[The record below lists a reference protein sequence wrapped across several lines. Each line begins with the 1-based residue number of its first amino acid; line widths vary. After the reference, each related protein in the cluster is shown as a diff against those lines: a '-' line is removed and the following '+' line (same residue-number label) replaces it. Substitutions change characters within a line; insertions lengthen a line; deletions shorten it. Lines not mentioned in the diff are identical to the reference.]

1 MSMGSSKRTS
11 VVVIYNFPG
20 EDEYEALRKKVKE
33 GEVVSPT
40 GDIKDLEDIAT
51 VQEEIDALVKALKK
65 EGFEARAVN
74 IEDSFD
80 RLFQSLTSP
89 RPDVVFN
96 LVEFFSNDPLLE
108 DRVAAFYDLLGIPY
122 TGAPPL
128 TLAICQRK
136 ALAKQILKAFH
147 IPTPRYKL
155 VKKKPVPKLTGL
167 RYPLIV
173 KPAWED
179 ASAGVTDQAVVED
192 RPQLEKRVR
201 MILAEY
207 GQPALV
213 EEFIDG
219 RELGVSVIGNKNPR
233 VLPIEEMDFS
243 DLPPD
248 RRAII
253 TFESKWNPLSEVFHM
268 GKLVCPAKLPRS
280 IQQRV
285 KKVALQ
291 TYQVL
296 GCRDYARIDMRLD
309 KNDNLF
315 VLEVNPNPDL
325 TEGVAFIASAEA
337 AGISFSE
344 ALRMIVEEAIKRG
357 SPPDAKASSKKEEA
371 PQEA

>member
-1 MSMGSSKRTS
+1 MGSAKRTS
-11 VVVIYNFPG
+11 VAVIYNFPG
-20 EDEYEALRKKVKE
+20 EDEYESLRKKVQE

-40 GDIKDLEDIAT
+40 GNIKDLEGIAT
-51 VQEEIDALVKALKK
+51 VQEEIDALVKGLQQA
-65 EGFEARAVN
+65 GFDARAVN
-74 IEDSFD
+74 IEDQFD
-80 RLFQSLTSP
+80 RLLKCLTDP

-96 LVEFFSNDPLLE
+96 LVEFFNNDPLQE
-108 DRVAAFYDLLGIPY
+108 DRIAGLYDLLRIPY
-122 TGAPPL
+122 TGAPPM

-136 ALAKQILKAFH
+136 ALAKHILKAFH

-207 GQPALV
+207 MQPALV

-219 RELGVSVIGNKNPR
+219 RELGVSVMGNKNPR

-285 KKVALQ
+285 KKVALH

-296 GCRDYARIDMRLD
+296 GLRDYARIDMRLD

-325 TEGVAFIASAEA
+325 TEGVAFMASAEA

-344 ALRMIVEEAIKRG
+344 ALRMIIEEALKRR
-357 SPPDAKASSKKEEA
+357 SELSAQASQKGVNAPREA
-371 PQEA
+371 

>member
-1 MSMGSSKRTS
+1 MGSSKQKTITI
-11 VVVIYNFPG
+11 IYNFPG
-20 EDEYEALRKKVKE
+20 EDEYEALRKKVKS

-40 GDIKDLEDIAT
+40 GNIKDLEDVAT
-51 VQEEIDALVKALKK
+51 VQEEIEALVIGLKK

-74 IEDSFD
+74 IEDDFD
-80 RLFQSLTSP
+80 RLLKSLTAP

-96 LVEFFSNDPLLE
+96 LVEFFNNDPLLE

-136 ALAKQILKAFH
+136 ALAKQILKAFR

-167 RYPLIV
+167 RYPLMV

-179 ASAGVTDQAVVED
+179 ASVGVSDQAVVED

-207 GQPALV
+207 KQPALV

-219 RELGVSVIGNKNPR
+219 RELGVSVIGNKNPK

-253 TFESKWNPLSEVFHM
+253 TFESKWNPLSEAFHM
-268 GKLVCPAKLPRS
+268 GKLVCPAKLSRPV
-280 IQQRV
+280 QQRV
-285 KKVALQ
+285 KKIALQ

-309 KNDNLF
+309 KDDNLF

-325 TEGVAFIASAEA
+325 TEGVAFMASAAA

-344 ALRMIVEEAIKRG
+344 GLRMIVEEALKRAPA
-357 SPPDAKASSKKEEA
+357 PPDDTSTGKADGLREA
-371 PQEA
+371 

>member
-1 MSMGSSKRTS
+1 MTPAKRKL
-11 VVVIYNFPG
+11 VAILYNFPG
-20 EDEYEALRKKVKE
+20 EDEYEALRKKVKS
-33 GEVVSPT
+33 GEVASPT
-40 GDIKDLEDIAT
+40 GDIKDLEDVAT
-51 VQEEIDALVKALKK
+51 VQEEIDALVKALQK
-65 EGFEARAVN
+65 EGFDARAVN
-74 IEDSFD
+74 IEDDFD
-80 RLFQSLTSP
+80 RLLRNVTTP

-96 LVEFFSNDPLLE
+96 LVEFFNNNPLLE
-108 DRVAAFYDLLGIPY
+108 DRVAGLYDLLGIPY

-136 ALAKQILKAFH
+136 ALAKQILKAYR

-155 VKKKPVPKLTGL
+155 VKKRPVPKLTGL

-179 ASAGVTDQAVVED
+179 ASAGVSDQAVVED
-192 RPQLEKRVR
+192 RTQLEKRVR

-207 GQPALV
+207 RQPALV

-219 RELGVSVIGNKNPR
+219 RELGVSVFGNKKPK
-233 VLPIEEMDFS
+233 VLPVEEMDFS

-253 TFESKWNPLSEVFHM
+253 TFESKWNPLSEAFHL
-268 GKLVCPAKLPRS
+268 GKLVCPAKLSRAV
-280 IQQRV
+280 QQRV
-285 KKVALQ
+285 RKIALR
-291 TYQVL
+291 TYQAL

-325 TEGVAFIASAEA
+325 TEGVAFMASAAA
-337 AGISFSE
+337 AGMSFSE
-344 ALRMIVEEAIKRG
+344 ALRKIVEEALKRAPA
-357 SPPDAKASSKKEEA
+357 PPDSTSAGKASA
-371 PQEA
+371 PLP

>member
-1 MSMGSSKRTS
+1 MVSSKQKT
-11 VVVIYNFPG
+11 VAIIYNFPG
-20 EDEYEALRKKVKE
+20 EDEYEALRKKVKS

-40 GDIKDLEDIAT
+40 GNIKDLEDVAT
-51 VQEEIDALVKALKK
+51 VQEEIDALAKALRK
-65 EGFEARAVN
+65 EGFDVRAVN
-74 IEDSFD
+74 IEDNFD
-80 RLFQSLTSP
+80 RLLKSLTSP

-136 ALAKQILKAFH
+136 ALAKQILKAFR

-207 GQPALV
+207 EQPALV

-219 RELGVSVIGNKNPR
+219 RELGVSVLGNKNPK
-233 VLPIEEMDFS
+233 VLPVEEMDFS
-243 DLPPD
+243 YLPPD

-253 TFESKWNPLSEVFHM
+253 TFESKWNPLSEAFHL
-268 GKLVCPAKLPRS
+268 GKLVCPAKLSRAVHR
-280 IQQRV
+280 RV
-285 KKVALQ
+285 KKIALQ

-309 KNDNLF
+309 KNDDVF

-325 TEGVAFIASAEA
+325 TEGVAFMASAAA

-344 ALRMIVEEAIKRG
+344 GLRIIVEEALKRTP
-357 SPPDAKASSKKEEA
+357 SPPKDASPGKAGAS
-371 PQEA
+371 QEA

>member
-1 MSMGSSKRTS
+1 MGSSKRTS
-11 VVVIYNFPG
+11 VAVIYNFPG
-20 EDEYEALRKKVKE
+20 EDEYEALRKKVQN
-33 GEVVSPT
+33 GDVISPT
-40 GDIKDLEDIAT
+40 GDIKDLEGIAT
-51 VQEEIDALVKALKK
+51 VQEEIDALVKALQK
-65 EGFEARAVN
+65 EGFDARAVN
-74 IEDSFD
+74 IEDDFD
-80 RLFQSLTSP
+80 RLLKSLTSP
-89 RPDVVFN
+89 RPDAVFN
-96 LVEFFSNDPLLE
+96 LVEFFNNNPLQE
-108 DRVAAFYDLLGIPY
+108 DRVAALYDLLGIPY
-122 TGAPPL
+122 TGAPPM

-136 ALAKQILKAFH
+136 GLTKQVLKAFR

-155 VKKKPVPKLTGL
+155 VKQKAVPKLTGL

-179 ASAGVTDQAVVED
+179 SSAGVTDQAVVED
-192 RPQLEKRVR
+192 RAQLEKRVR

-207 GQPALV
+207 RQPVLV

-219 RELGVSVIGNKNPR
+219 RELGVSVMGNKNPR

-248 RRAII
+248 RRGII
-253 TFESKWNPLSEVFHM
+253 TFESKWNPLNEVFHM

-285 KKVALQ
+285 KKVALH
-291 TYQVL
+291 TYQVM
-296 GCRDYARIDMRLD
+296 GCRDYARVDMRLD

-325 TEGVAFIASAEA
+325 TEGVAFMASAAA

-344 ALRMIVEEAIKRG
+344 GLRMIVEEALKRG
-357 SPPDAKASSKKEEA
+357 SAPDARASQEKVDA
-371 PQEA
+371 PLEV